1 MRKKSDLV
9 VTIGTTFTM

>member
-9 VTIGTTFTM
+9 VTIGITFTM